1 MLYLLPVILL
11 DAYSIKPS
19 NKAYFMQ
26 SLEQVDV
33 LQRLT
38 DSADRLSYSADW
50 QPNQSG
56 DSEMRIA
63 RDGRWY
69 HQGGLIERQSL
80 VQLFSRLLR
89 REGDQYFL
97 VTPVEKL
104 TITVDDAPF
113 ISINIDVQG
122 EGRQQSV
129 YITTNLQDTVLIGPE
144 HPLRVEIDP
153 QTQEPSPYVS
163 IGDNLAVLLQRSDFY
178 QLVEYAQ
185 ERMVDGQQ
193 VLGVYSQGEFYTL
206 GAL

>member
-1 MLYLLPVILL
+1 
-11 DAYSIKPS
+11 
-19 NKAYFMQ
+19 MQ
-26 SLEQVDV
+26 SLDPVDV
-33 LQRLT
+33 LQRLA
-38 DSADRLSYSADW
+38 DSTERLSYSADW
-50 QPNQSG
+50 QPTQSG

-69 HQGGLIERQSL
+69 HQGDLIERPAL

-104 TITVDDAPF
+104 TIAVDDAPF
-113 ISINIDVQG
+113 VSINIDIQG
-122 EGRQQSV
+122 EGSEQRV
-129 YITTNLQDTVLIGPE
+129 YVTTNLQDTVLIDPE
-144 HPLRVEIDP
+144 HPLRVDIDP

-178 QLVEYAQ
+178 QLVECAH
-185 ERMVDGQQ
+185 ERVVDGQQ

-206 GAL
+206 GAF

>member
-1 MLYLLPVILL
+1 
-11 DAYSIKPS
+11 
-19 NKAYFMQ
+19 MQ
-26 SLEQVDV
+26 SLDQVDV

-38 DSADRLSYSADW
+38 DSADRLAYSAGW
-50 QPNQSG
+50 QPSQDG

-69 HQGGLIERQSL
+69 HQGGLIERQAL

-104 TITVDDAPF
+104 TIAVDDAPF
-113 ISINIDVQG
+113 VSINIDVQG
-122 EGRQQSV
+122 EGSEQDIYV
-129 YITTNLQDTVLIGPE
+129 TTNLQDTVLVGPE
-144 HPLRVEIDP
+144 HPLWVAIDP

-185 ERMVDGQQ
+185 ERRVDDQQ